1 MEMMGEKHFIEDL
14 DEGYRSLGKMLQG
27 PVRDN
32 VRSPRLVDLETL
44 DGFLDLLRVGYLGFA
59 GRGQEVRPQRHVNHL
74 NNCRDRRIDH
84 RLKLSLQTVSEGCGF
99 LRV

>member
-32 VRSPRLVDLETL
+32 VRSPRLVDLETPG
-44 DGFLDLLRVGYLGFA
+44 GFLDLVSVG
-59 GRGQEVRPQRHVNHL
+59 
-74 NNCRDRRIDH
+74 
-84 RLKLSLQTVSEGCGF
+84 
-99 LRV
+99 